1 MTSKAPGPM
10 SVVEGTSPESLN
22 PPFDQSS
29 KDTVEAV
36 DCTIGITSHWTNL
49 KGDGGDESTFT
60 THLLNAPS
68 GLEGTP
74 ESLGAN
80 HLRIHTVECDDDLS
94 PYLHLQVAL
103 GGQVRRGSLEH
114 HDELHGA
121 SEVRHLNRD
130 VKGPGTGGI
139 RHHLEG
145 LNGLDAVTQL
155 QKEIRSIERGT
166 IVRIDE
172 TSLEAPLRAA
182 KAREFPSAAVM
193 VRVVA

>member
-1 MTSKAPGPM
+1 M
-10 SVVEGTSPESLN
+10 
-22 PPFDQSS
+22 
-29 KDTVEAV
+29 
-36 DCTIGITSHWTNL
+36 
-49 KGDGGDESTFT
+49 
-60 THLLNAPS
+60 
-68 GLEGTP
+68 
-74 ESLGAN
+74 
-80 HLRIHTVECDDDLS
+80 
-94 PYLHLQVAL
+94 
-103 GGQVRRGSLEH
+103 RRGSLEH

-182 KAREFPSAAVM
+182 AREVPIGRGDGEGRRMKDIERSIDGTSAVEPLCGNTNRQDVRAIGQGLRNQPIELIPSLDSRDEDRTSNPSTSM
-193 VRVVA
+193 TSS